1 MIGCLLDTG
10 PLVTLLDRSEP
21 DHLHVSNFMSRLQGQ
36 RLLTTG
42 AVMTEAFYFLSD
54 VPDGPASLA
63 SFLEGSAIEVHDAFT
78 PAALTTAARLMA
90 KYADTP
96 MDFSDA
102 TLVWLAEE
110 SGIERVLTLDR
121 RGFQTYRFGRS
132 RRFKL
137 VLDA

>member
-1 MIGCLLDTG
+1 MTGCLLDTG
-10 PLVTLLDRSEP
+10 PLVTLLDRSEREHSGVV
-21 DHLHVSNFMSRLQGQ
+21 DCMSRLHGQ

-42 AVMTEAFYFLSD
+42 AVITEAFYFLSD
-54 VPDGPASLA
+54 LPQGPASLS
-63 SFLEGSAIEVHDAFT
+63 SFLEGSGIEIHDAFT
-78 PAALTTAARLMA
+78 PSALHAVTRLMA

-96 MDFSDA
+96 MDFSDG

-110 SGIERVLTLDR
+110 SGIDRVLTLDR
-121 RGFQTYRFGRS
+121 RGFQTYRIGRS